1 MSAGFRALG
10 WRFALSTVA
19 TVAGIAI
26 TISLGNW
33 QLSRAAQ
40 KEAIHDA
47 IAQRRAEPMLDG
59 RSLAALPAPRGAAPA
74 GVATDST
81 PASAPATD
89 DTAGAIAREA
99 LVYRRIALRGTW
111 MPQHTVYL
119 DNRQMDGRPGFF
131 VLTPLRIDPGTV
143 IMVQRGWV
151 PRNFQDRT
159 QLPPVETPAGTV
171 EIEGRVAEAPSKL
184 FSFAGGDPG
193 QGSSRIRQN
202 LDLADYRRETGLPL
216 ASLSVLQTGEPGEG
230 LQRRWPEIASGV
242 EKHYGYAF
250 QWFGLAALIA
260 ILYVWYQ
267 LVRRFVAPRRR
278 TRS

>member
-1 MSAGFRALG
+1 MSAGLRTFG
-10 WRFALSTVA
+10 WRFVLATVA
-19 TVAGIAI
+19 AVAGIAV
-26 TISLGNW
+26 TVSLGNW

-47 IAQRRAEPMLDG
+47 IAQRRAQPLLDG
-59 RSLAALPAPRGAAPA
+59 RSLAALPLSSPGASEPAAGAAE
-74 GVATDST
+74 
-81 PASAPATD
+81 
-89 DTAGAIAREA
+89 REA

-111 MPQHTVYL
+111 LPQHTVYL

-131 VLTPLRIDPGTV
+131 VLTPLQIGRDAAV
-143 IMVQRGWV
+143 VVQRGWV
-151 PRNFQDRT
+151 PRDFQDRT
-159 QLPPVETPAGTV
+159 RLPPVETPTGPV
-171 EIEGRVAEAPSKL
+171 EIEARVAEAPSKL

-216 ASLSVLQTGEPGEG
+216 VSLSVLQTGEPGEG

-242 EKHYGYAF
+242 EKHYGYAV

-278 TRS
+278 TRP

>member
-1 MSAGFRALG
+1 MSAASRTIG
-10 WRFALSTVA
+10 WRFVLATVA
-19 TVAGIAI
+19 AVAGIAV
-26 TISLGNW
+26 TVSLGNW

-47 IAQRRAEPMLDG
+47 IAQRRAEPVLDG
-59 RSLAALPAPRGAAPA
+59 RSLTALPLPLPDASSEAAAGAA
-74 GVATDST
+74 D
-81 PASAPATD
+81 
-89 DTAGAIAREA
+89 REA

-111 MPQHTVYL
+111 LPRHTVYL

-131 VLTPLRIDPGTV
+131 VLTPLLIDPGTAV
-143 IMVQRGWV
+143 VVQRGWV
-151 PRNFQDRT
+151 PRDFQDRT
-159 QLPPVETPAGTV
+159 RLPPVETPAGTV
-171 EIEGRVAEAPSKL
+171 EIEGRIAEAPSKL
-184 FSFAGGDPG
+184 FSFAGGEPG

-202 LDLADYRRETGLPL
+202 LDLADYRDETGLPL
-216 ASLSVLQTGEPGEG
+216 VSLSVLQTGAPGEG

-278 TRS
+278 TRP

>member
-1 MSAGFRALG
+1 MSSAFRTLG
-10 WRFALSTVA
+10 WRFVLATVA
-19 TVAGIAI
+19 TVAGIAV
-26 TISLGNW
+26 TVSLGNW

-40 KEAIHDA
+40 KEAIHDV
-47 IAQRRAEPMLDG
+47 IAQRRAEPLLDG
-59 RSLAALPAPRGAAPA
+59 RSLAALPPLQEVATA
-74 GVATDST
+74 GTATDST
-81 PASAPATD
+81 PASAPTA
-89 DTAGAIAREA
+89 DTAGAAAREA

-111 MPQHTVYL
+111 LPQHTVYL

-131 VLTPLRIDPGTV
+131 VVTPLQIDAGV
-143 IMVQRGWV
+143 AVLVQRGWA

-159 QLPPVETPAGTV
+159 QLPPVETPAGPV
-171 EIEGRVAEAPSKL
+171 EIEGRIAEAPSKL
-184 FSFAGGDPG
+184 FSLSGGNSG

-202 LDLADYRRETGLPL
+202 LDLADYRDETGLPIV
-216 ASLSVLQTGEPGEG
+216 SLSVLQTGEPGEG

-278 TRS
+278 TRP

>member
-1 MSAGFRALG
+1 MSAAFHPLG
-10 WRFALSTVA
+10 RRFVLA
-19 TVAGIAI
+19 TVAAVAGVAV
-26 TISLGNW
+26 TVSLGNW

-47 IAQRRAEPMLDG
+47 IAQRRAEPLLDG
-59 RSLAALPAPRGAAPA
+59 RSLAALPPPERTVPAAAAVPPAASPAP
-74 GVATDST
+74 
-81 PASAPATD
+81 SA
-89 DTAGAIAREA
+89 DTAGAAAREA

-111 MPQHTVYL
+111 LPQHTVYL

-131 VLTPLRIDPGTV
+131 VVTPLQIDPGV
-143 IMVQRGWV
+143 AVLVQRGWV

-159 QLPPVETPAGTV
+159 QLPPVETPTGPV
-171 EIEGRVAEAPSKL
+171 EIEGRIAEAPSKL

-202 LDLADYRRETGLPL
+202 LDLADYRHETGLPL
-216 ASLSVLQTGEPGEG
+216 VALSVLQTGAPGEG

-260 ILYVWYQ
+260 TLYVWYQ
-267 LVRRFVAPRRR
+267 LVRRFVSPRRR